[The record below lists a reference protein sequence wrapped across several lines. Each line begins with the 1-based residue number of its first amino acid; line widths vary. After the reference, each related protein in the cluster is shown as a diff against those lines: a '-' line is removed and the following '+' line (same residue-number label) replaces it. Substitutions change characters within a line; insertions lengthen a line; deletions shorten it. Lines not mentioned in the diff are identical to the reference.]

1 MSEKLSIL
9 IAQTNPTVGDI
20 DHNKNIVLE
29 TIEKNHSID
38 LIIFSELML
47 TGYPPEDLVLKTAF
61 KDKFMQALEE
71 INAFLKNKNCT
82 VILGMPW
89 DEEGHLYNAAIVLY
103 NGSIV
108 YKHFKNALPNYGV
121 FDEKRIFLHGED
133 IGSFNLKGVNLGL
146 FICEDIWVK
155 NTISKIN
162 GTGIDLAISI
172 NASPF
177 DINKMNERL
186 EAATSFSNEIGVPI
200 IYVNQVGGQD
210 EIVFDGNS
218 FLADQNGLVKRLGY
232 CKSINEQINFNPND
246 KSFSFKKDE
255 EESLDSNDLIYSNLI
270 LGLRD
275 YVNKNKFPGVVL
287 GISGGIDS
295 AFSACVATDALGS
308 ERVKGILMPSK
319 FTSNESNEDA
329 NKLGKNL
336 DIELESISIE
346 GIVKAYDNTLDPLF
360 KESKKDITEENIQS
374 RTRGSLLMAYS
385 NKFGHMVLTNGN
397 KSEVSVGY
405 STLYGDMCGGFSV
418 VKDLYKSD
426 LYKLAEWRNNN
437 IPSISL
443 LEKTSL
449 IPKNILTKEPTAE
462 LKPNQMDK
470 DTLPPYEVLDK
481 ILYLLVEKESSISE
495 IVDAGFEVDVVTK
508 VQNMLY
514 NSEYK
519 RRQAAPG
526 VKISERNFGY
536 DRRYPI
542 TNAFRDSKGS

>member
-29 TIEKNHSID
+29 TIDKNHSID

-89 DEEGHLYNAAIVLY
+89 DEEGCLYNAAIVLY

-133 IGSFNLKGVNLGL
+133 VGSFNLKGVNLGL

-405 STLYGDMCGGFSV
+405 ATLYGDMCGGFSV

>member
-162 GTGIDLAISI
+162 ETGIDLAISI

-405 STLYGDMCGGFSV
+405 ATLYGDMCGGFSV

>member
-1 MSEKLSIL
+1 MSDKLSIL

-20 DHNKNIVLE
+20 DYNKSIVLE
-29 TIEKNHSID
+29 TINQNHEVD
-38 LIIFSELML
+38 LIVFSELML

-61 KDKFMQALEE
+61 QNKFMQALKE
-71 INAFLKNKNCT
+71 INLSLENRNCT

-89 DEEGHLYNAAIVLY
+89 EEEGNLYNAAVVLQNGKIVF
-103 NGSIV
+103 
-108 YKHFKNALPNYGV
+108 KHFKNALPNYGI
-121 FDEKRIFLHGED
+121 FDEKRIFSHGEEVS
-133 IGSFNLKGVNLGL
+133 SFNLKGVNLGI
-146 FICEDIWVK
+146 FVCEDIWVH
-155 NTISKIN
+155 NTPSKLN
-162 GTGIDLAISI
+162 GSGIDLAISI

-177 DINKMNERL
+177 DINKMEERL
-186 EAATSFSNEIGVPI
+186 EAATNFSKEANAPI

-218 FLADQNGLVKRLGY
+218 FLADQNGLIKRLGY
-232 CKSINEQINFNPND
+232 CESIYERIDFNVND
-246 KSFSFKKDE
+246 KSFSFKENE
-255 EESLDSNDLIYSNLI
+255 ENAIDSNDLIYSNLI

-275 YVNKNKFPGVVL
+275 YVNKNNFPGVVI

-295 AFSACVATDALGS
+295 AFSACVAADALGPD
-308 ERVKGILMPSK
+308 RVKGILMPSK
-319 FTSNESNEDA
+319 FTSNASNEDA
-329 NKLGKNL
+329 YQLGKNL
-336 DIELESISIE
+336 GIGLESISIE
-346 GIVKAYDNTLDPLF
+346 EIVKAYDITLDPVF
-360 KESKKDITEENIQS
+360 KGAEKDITEENIQS
-374 RTRGSLLMAYS
+374 RARGSLLMAYS

-418 VKDLYKSD
+418 VKDLYKSE
-426 LYKLAEWRNNN
+426 LYKLAEWRNNC
-437 IPSISL
+437 IPSASL
-443 LEKTSL
+443 LDKKSV
-449 IPKNILTKEPTAE
+449 IPQNIITKEPTAE

-470 DTLPPYEVLDK
+470 DTLPPYEVLDQ

-495 IVDAGFEVDVVTK
+495 IVDKGFDFEVVTK

>member
-29 TIEKNHSID
+29 IIDKNHNVD

-177 DINKMNERL
+177 DVNKMNERL
-186 EAATSFSNEIGVPI
+186 EATVSFSNEIRAPI

-218 FLADQNGLVKRLGY
+218 FLADQNGLIKRLGY
-232 CKSINEQINFNPND
+232 CESINEQIDFNPDD
-246 KSFSFKKDE
+246 KSFSFKCWLIG
-255 EESLDSNDLIYSNLI
+255 SVSICLDD
-270 LGLRD
+270 
-275 YVNKNKFPGVVL
+275 
-287 GISGGIDS
+287 
-295 AFSACVATDALGS
+295 
-308 ERVKGILMPSK
+308 
-319 FTSNESNEDA
+319 
-329 NKLGKNL
+329 
-336 DIELESISIE
+336 
-346 GIVKAYDNTLDPLF
+346 
-360 KESKKDITEENIQS
+360 
-374 RTRGSLLMAYS
+374 
-385 NKFGHMVLTNGN
+385 
-397 KSEVSVGY
+397 
-405 STLYGDMCGGFSV
+405 FSV
-418 VKDLYKSD
+418 FGKDPFL
-426 LYKLAEWRNNN
+426 
-437 IPSISL
+437 
-443 LEKTSL
+443 
-449 IPKNILTKEPTAE
+449 
-462 LKPNQMDK
+462 
-470 DTLPPYEVLDK
+470 
-481 ILYLLVEKESSISE
+481 
-495 IVDAGFEVDVVTK
+495 
-508 VQNMLY
+508 
-514 NSEYK
+514 
-519 RRQAAPG
+519 
-526 VKISERNFGY
+526 
-536 DRRYPI
+536 
-542 TNAFRDSKGS
+542 

>member
-29 TIEKNHSID
+29 TIEKNHSTD

-405 STLYGDMCGGFSV
+405 ATLYGDMCGGFSV

>member
-1 MSEKLSIL
+1 MSDKLSIL

-20 DHNKNIVLE
+20 DYNKSIVLE
-29 TIEKNHSID
+29 TINQNHEVD
-38 LIIFSELML
+38 LIVFSELML

-61 KDKFMQALEE
+61 QNKFMQALKE
-71 INAFLKNKNCT
+71 INLSLENKNCT

-89 DEEGHLYNAAIVLY
+89 EEEGNLYNAAVVLQNGKIVF
-103 NGSIV
+103 
-108 YKHFKNALPNYGV
+108 KHFKNALPNYGI
-121 FDEKRIFLHGED
+121 FDEKRIFSHGEEVS
-133 IGSFNLKGVNLGL
+133 SFNLKGINLGI
-146 FICEDIWVK
+146 FVCEDIWVH
-155 NTISKIN
+155 NTPSKLN
-162 GTGIDLAISI
+162 GSGIDLAISI

-177 DINKMNERL
+177 DINKMGERL
-186 EAATSFSNEIGVPI
+186 EAATNFSKEANAPI

-218 FLADQNGLVKRLGY
+218 FLADQNGLIKRLGY
-232 CKSINEQINFNPND
+232 CESIYERIDFNVND
-246 KSFSFKKDE
+246 KSFSFKENE
-255 EESLDSNDLIYSNLI
+255 ENAIDSNDLIYSNLI

-275 YVNKNKFPGVVL
+275 YVNKNNFPGVVI

-295 AFSACVATDALGS
+295 AFSACVAADALGPD
-308 ERVKGILMPSK
+308 RVKGILMPSK
-319 FTSNESNEDA
+319 FTSNASNEDA
-329 NKLGKNL
+329 DQLGKNL
-336 DIELESISIE
+336 GIGLESISIE
-346 GIVKAYDNTLDPLF
+346 EIVKAYDITLDPIF
-360 KESKKDITEENIQS
+360 KGAEKDITEENIQS
-374 RTRGSLLMAYS
+374 RARGSLLMAYS

-418 VKDLYKSD
+418 VKDLYKSE
-426 LYKLAEWRNNN
+426 LYKLAEWRNNC
-437 IPSISL
+437 IPSASL
-443 LEKTSL
+443 LDKKSV
-449 IPKNILTKEPTAE
+449 IPQNIITKEPTAE

-470 DTLPPYEVLDK
+470 DTLPPYEVLDQ

-495 IVDAGFEVDVVTK
+495 IVDKGFDFEVVTK

>member
-1 MSEKLSIL
+1 MSDKLSIL

-20 DHNKNIVLE
+20 DYNKSIVLE
-29 TIEKNHSID
+29 TINQNHEVD
-38 LIIFSELML
+38 LIVFSELML

-61 KDKFMQALEE
+61 QDKFMQALKE
-71 INAFLKNKNCT
+71 INLSLENKNCT

-89 DEEGHLYNAAIVLY
+89 EEEGHLYNAAIVLQ
-103 NGSIV
+103 NGKIV
-108 YKHFKNALPNYGV
+108 FKHFKNALPNYGI
-121 FDEKRIFLHGED
+121 FDEKRIFSHGEEVS
-133 IGSFNLKGVNLGL
+133 SFNLKGVNLGI
-146 FICEDIWVK
+146 FVCEDIWVH
-155 NTISKIN
+155 NTPFKLN
-162 GTGIDLAISI
+162 GSGIDLAISI

-177 DINKMNERL
+177 DINKMGERL
-186 EAATSFSNEIGVPI
+186 EAATNFSKEANAPI

-218 FLADQNGLVKRLGY
+218 FLANQNGLIKRLGY
-232 CKSINEQINFNPND
+232 CESIYERIDFNVND
-246 KSFSFKKDE
+246 KSFSFKKNE
-255 EESLDSNDLIYSNLI
+255 EGAIDSNDLIYSNLI

-275 YVNKNKFPGVVL
+275 YVNKNNFPGVVI

-295 AFSACVATDALGS
+295 AFSACVATDALGPD
-308 ERVKGILMPSK
+308 RVKGILMPSK
-319 FTSNESNEDA
+319 FTSNASNEDA
-329 NKLGKNL
+329 DQLGKNL
-336 DIELESISIE
+336 GIGLESISIE
-346 GIVKAYDNTLDPLF
+346 EIVKAYDTTLASIF
-360 KESKKDITEENIQS
+360 KGSEKDITEENIQS
-374 RTRGSLLMAYS
+374 RSRGSLLMAYS

-418 VKDLYKSD
+418 VKDLYKSE
-426 LYKLAEWRNNN
+426 LYKLAEWRNNY
-437 IPSISL
+437 IPSASL
-443 LEKTSL
+443 LDKKSL
-449 IPKNILTKEPTAE
+449 IPQNIITKEPTAE

-470 DTLPPYEVLDK
+470 DTLPPYEVLDQ

-495 IVDAGFEVDVVTK
+495 IVDKGFDFEVVTK

>member
-1 MSEKLSIL
+1 MSDKLSIL

-20 DHNKNIVLE
+20 DYNKSIVLE
-29 TIEKNHSID
+29 TINQNHEVD
-38 LIIFSELML
+38 LIVFSELML

-61 KDKFMQALEE
+61 QNKFMQALKE
-71 INAFLKNKNCT
+71 INLSLENRNCT

-89 DEEGHLYNAAIVLY
+89 EEEGNLYNAAVVLQNGKIVF
-103 NGSIV
+103 
-108 YKHFKNALPNYGV
+108 KHFKNALPNYGI
-121 FDEKRIFLHGED
+121 FDEKRIFSHGEEV
-133 IGSFNLKGVNLGL
+133 SAFNLKGVNLGI
-146 FICEDIWVK
+146 FVCEDIWVH
-155 NTISKIN
+155 NTPSKLN
-162 GTGIDLAISI
+162 GSGIDLAISI

-177 DINKMNERL
+177 DINKMGERL
-186 EAATSFSNEIGVPI
+186 EAATNFSKEANAPI

-218 FLADQNGLVKRLGY
+218 FLADQNGLIKRLGY
-232 CKSINEQINFNPND
+232 CESIYERIDFNVND
-246 KSFSFKKDE
+246 KSFSFKENE
-255 EESLDSNDLIYSNLI
+255 ENAIDSNDLIYSNLI

-275 YVNKNKFPGVVL
+275 YVNKNNFPGVVI

-295 AFSACVATDALGS
+295 AFSACVAADALGPD
-308 ERVKGILMPSK
+308 RVKGILMPSK
-319 FTSNESNEDA
+319 FTSNASNEDA
-329 NKLGKNL
+329 DQLGKNL
-336 DIELESISIE
+336 GIGLESISIE
-346 GIVKAYDNTLDPLF
+346 EIVKAYDITLDPIF
-360 KESKKDITEENIQS
+360 KGAEKDITEENIQS
-374 RTRGSLLMAYS
+374 RARGSLLMAYS

-418 VKDLYKSD
+418 VKDLYKSE
-426 LYKLAEWRNNN
+426 LYKLAAWRNNCV
-437 IPSISL
+437 PSASL
-443 LEKTSL
+443 LDKKSV
-449 IPKNILTKEPTAE
+449 IPQNIITKEPTAE

-470 DTLPPYEVLDK
+470 DTLPPYEVLDQ

-495 IVDAGFEVDVVTK
+495 IVDKGFDFEVVTK

>member
-29 TIEKNHSID
+29 IIDKNHNVD

-162 GTGIDLAISI
+162 RTGIDLAISI

-319 FTSNESNEDA
+319 ITSNESNEDA

-405 STLYGDMCGGFSV
+405 ATLYGDMCGGFSV

>member
-1 MSEKLSIL
+1 MSDKLSIL

-20 DHNKNIVLE
+20 DHNKSIVLE
-29 TIEKNHSID
+29 TINQNHEVD
-38 LIIFSELML
+38 LIVFSELML

-61 KDKFMQALEE
+61 QNKFMQALKE
-71 INAFLKNKNCT
+71 INLSLENKNCT

-89 DEEGHLYNAAIVLY
+89 EEEGNLYNAAVVLQNGKIVF
-103 NGSIV
+103 
-108 YKHFKNALPNYGV
+108 KHFKNALPNYGI
-121 FDEKRIFLHGED
+121 FDEKRIFSHGEEVS
-133 IGSFNLKGVNLGL
+133 SFNLKGINLGI
-146 FICEDIWVK
+146 FVCEDIWVH
-155 NTISKIN
+155 NTPSKLN
-162 GTGIDLAISI
+162 GSGIDLAISI

-177 DINKMNERL
+177 DINKMGERL
-186 EAATSFSNEIGVPI
+186 EAATNFSKEANAPI

-218 FLADQNGLVKRLGY
+218 FLADQNGLIKRLGY
-232 CKSINEQINFNPND
+232 CESIYERIDFNVND
-246 KSFSFKKDE
+246 KSFSFKESE
-255 EESLDSNDLIYSNLI
+255 ENAIDSNDLIYSNLI

-275 YVNKNKFPGVVL
+275 YINKNNFPGVVI

-295 AFSACVATDALGS
+295 AFSACVAADALGPD
-308 ERVKGILMPSK
+308 RVKGILMPSK
-319 FTSNESNEDA
+319 FTSNASNEDA
-329 NKLGKNL
+329 DQLGKNL
-336 DIELESISIE
+336 GIGLESISIE
-346 GIVKAYDNTLDPLF
+346 EIVKAYDITLDPIF
-360 KESKKDITEENIQS
+360 KGSKKDITEENIQS
-374 RTRGSLLMAYS
+374 RARGSLLMAYS

-418 VKDLYKSD
+418 VKDLYKSE
-426 LYKLAEWRNNN
+426 LYKLAEWRNNC
-437 IPSISL
+437 IPSASL
-443 LEKTSL
+443 LDKKSV
-449 IPKNILTKEPTAE
+449 IPQNIITKEPTAE

-470 DTLPPYEVLDK
+470 DTLPPYEVLDQ

-495 IVDAGFEVDVVTK
+495 IVDKGFDFEVVTK

>member
-1 MSEKLSIL
+1 MSDKLSIL

-20 DHNKNIVLE
+20 DYNKSIVLE
-29 TIEKNHSID
+29 TINQNHEVD
-38 LIIFSELML
+38 LIVFSELML

-61 KDKFMQALEE
+61 QNKFMQALKE
-71 INAFLKNKNCT
+71 INLSLENKNCT

-89 DEEGHLYNAAIVLY
+89 EEDGNLYNAAVVLQNGKIVF
-103 NGSIV
+103 
-108 YKHFKNALPNYGV
+108 KHFKNALPNYGI
-121 FDEKRIFLHGED
+121 FDEKRIFSHGEEV
-133 IGSFNLKGVNLGL
+133 SAFNLKGINLGI
-146 FICEDIWVK
+146 FVCEDIWVH
-155 NTISKIN
+155 NTPSKLN
-162 GTGIDLAISI
+162 RSGIDLAISI

-177 DINKMNERL
+177 DINKMEERL
-186 EAATSFSNEIGVPI
+186 KAATNFSKEANAPI

-218 FLADQNGLVKRLGY
+218 FLADQNGLIKRLGY
-232 CKSINEQINFNPND
+232 CESIYERIDFNVND
-246 KSFSFKKDE
+246 KSFSFKENE
-255 EESLDSNDLIYSNLI
+255 ENAIDSNDLIYSNLI

-275 YVNKNKFPGVVL
+275 YVNKNNFPGVVI

-295 AFSACVATDALGS
+295 AFSACVAADALGPD
-308 ERVKGILMPSK
+308 RVKGILMPSK
-319 FTSNESNEDA
+319 FTSNASNEDA
-329 NKLGKNL
+329 DQLGKNL
-336 DIELESISIE
+336 GIGLESISIE
-346 GIVKAYDNTLDPLF
+346 EIVKAYDITLDPIF
-360 KESKKDITEENIQS
+360 KGAEKDITEENIQS
-374 RTRGSLLMAYS
+374 RARGSLLMAYS

-418 VKDLYKSD
+418 VKDLYKSE
-426 LYKLAEWRNNN
+426 LYNLAAWRNNCV
-437 IPSISL
+437 PSASL
-443 LEKTSL
+443 LDKKSV
-449 IPKNILTKEPTAE
+449 IPQNIITKEPTAE

-470 DTLPPYEVLDK
+470 DTLPPYEVLDQ

-495 IVDAGFEVDVVTK
+495 IVDKGFDFEVVTK

>member
-1 MSEKLSIL
+1 MSDKLSIL

-20 DHNKNIVLE
+20 DYNKSIVLE
-29 TIEKNHSID
+29 TINQNHEVD
-38 LIIFSELML
+38 LIVFSELML

-61 KDKFMQALEE
+61 QNKFMQALKE
-71 INAFLKNKNCT
+71 INLSLENKNCT

-89 DEEGHLYNAAIVLY
+89 EEDGNLYNAAVVLQNGKIVF
-103 NGSIV
+103 
-108 YKHFKNALPNYGV
+108 KHFKNALPNYGI
-121 FDEKRIFLHGED
+121 FDEKRIFSHGEEV
-133 IGSFNLKGVNLGL
+133 SAFNLKGINLGI
-146 FICEDIWVK
+146 FVCEDIWVH
-155 NTISKIN
+155 NTPSKLN
-162 GTGIDLAISI
+162 GSGIDLAISI

-177 DINKMNERL
+177 DINKMEGRL
-186 EAATSFSNEIGVPI
+186 EAATNFSKEANAPI

-218 FLADQNGLVKRLGY
+218 FLADQNGLIKRLGY
-232 CKSINEQINFNPND
+232 CESIYERIDFNVND
-246 KSFSFKKDE
+246 KSFSFKESE
-255 EESLDSNDLIYSNLI
+255 ENAIDSNDLIYSNLI

-275 YVNKNKFPGVVL
+275 YVNKNNFPGVVI

-295 AFSACVATDALGS
+295 AFSACVAADALGPD
-308 ERVKGILMPSK
+308 RVKGILMPSK
-319 FTSNESNEDA
+319 FTSNASNEDA
-329 NKLGKNL
+329 DQLGKNL
-336 DIELESISIE
+336 GIGLESISIE
-346 GIVKAYDNTLDPLF
+346 EIVKAYDITLDPIF
-360 KESKKDITEENIQS
+360 KGAEKDITEENIQS
-374 RTRGSLLMAYS
+374 RARGSLLMAYS

-418 VKDLYKSD
+418 VKDLYKSE
-426 LYKLAEWRNNN
+426 LYKLAAWRNNCV
-437 IPSISL
+437 PSASL
-443 LEKTSL
+443 LDKKSV
-449 IPKNILTKEPTAE
+449 IPQNIITKEPTAE

-470 DTLPPYEVLDK
+470 DTLPPYEVLDQ

-495 IVDAGFEVDVVTK
+495 IVDKGFDFEVVTK